1 MESVSALGYTLI
13 PIAAAVLG
21 AAFAAVRRPGPIVAS
36 AIQHF
41 AAGVVFAAAAGEVLP
56 SLKHSTTLW
65 PIVIGGSSGIIVM
78 MVLQQLGERTKGPA
92 ALIALVSV
100 DVVIDG
106 LVLGLGFVTSAKTGL
121 LLTVAL
127 TLEVMFLGVSLA
139 TELGEAA
146 WTRARIIGLVAAVA
160 LLLPVGVL
168 AASEITLLS
177 QVVRTGFF
185 AFGLIALLYLVT
197 EELLI
202 EAHETPDRPWITAL
216 FFVGFLLLLILEELI
231 G

>member
-1 MESVSALGYTLI
+1 MESVSALGYTLV

-41 AAGVVFAAAAGEVLP
+41 AAGVVFAAAAGKVLP

-106 LVLGLGFVTSAKTGL
+106 LVLGLGFVTSA
-121 LLTVAL
+121 
-127 TLEVMFLGVSLA
+127 
-139 TELGEAA
+139 
-146 WTRARIIGLVAAVA
+146 RA
-160 LLLPVGVL
+160 
-168 AASEITLLS
+168 
-177 QVVRTGFF
+177 
-185 AFGLIALLYLVT
+185 IAKS
-197 EELLI
+197 
-202 EAHETPDRPWITAL
+202 W
-216 FFVGFLLLLILEELI
+216 
-231 G
+231 